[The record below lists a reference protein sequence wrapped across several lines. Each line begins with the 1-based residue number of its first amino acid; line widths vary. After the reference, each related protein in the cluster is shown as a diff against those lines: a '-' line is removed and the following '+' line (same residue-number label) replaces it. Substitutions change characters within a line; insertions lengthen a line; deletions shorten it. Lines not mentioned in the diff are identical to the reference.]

1 MDFVQSKS
9 MGCGSTPNLLLGAG
23 SMGEQVEDGA
33 EGGGAAECIGV
44 MVEVVGFLDI
54 II

>member
-1 MDFVQSKS
+1 
-9 MGCGSTPNLLLGAG
+9 
-23 SMGEQVEDGA
+23 MGEQVEDGA
-33 EGGGAAECIGV
+33 EGGRVAECIGV

>member
-9 MGCGSTPNLLLGAG
+9 MGCGSTAGLLLGVEG
-23 SMGEQVEDGA
+23 MGERVAGGVE
-33 EGGGAAECIGV
+33 EGRAAEHIGV
-44 MVEVVGFLDI
+44 MAEVAGFLGI

>member
-1 MDFVQSKS
+1 
-9 MGCGSTPNLLLGAG
+9 MGFGSAANLLLGAG
-23 SMGEQVEDGA
+23 GMGEQVEDGV
-33 EGGGAAECIGV
+33 ERGRVAECIGV